1 MRGRGDVPGRPQD
14 GQRGLTELPVF
25 RYFLVMRFG
34 GIVLAAALTL
44 GACSSDP
51 APKEP
56 EPSASTTSATP
67 AVAVPTMPPQASED
81 SPEGAA
87 AFVKHYVDVF
97 NYAAAT
103 GDVEELR
110 RLSAPG
116 CEGCER
122 YISLYEDTYKA
133 GGYFKGGDWKIGDLE
148 LQSDPDET
156 FATTDV
162 EVAPTTYLKNSTSS
176 PTDGPSTRTKIT
188 FGVVGS
194 SNSKSISQL
203 ALGEA

>member
-1 MRGRGDVPGRPQD
+1 
-14 GQRGLTELPVF
+14 
-25 RYFLVMRFG
+25 MRFG

-51 APKEP
+51 APREP
-56 EPSASTTSATP
+56 EPSTSTTAATP

-103 GDVEELR
+103 GDVDELR

-122 YISLYEDTYKA
+122 YISLYEDTYKD
-133 GGYFKGGDWKIGDLE
+133 GGYFRGGDWKIGDLE
-148 LQSDPDET
+148 LQVGSDET
-156 FATTDV
+156 FATTQV
-162 EVAPTTYLKNSTSS
+162 QSGGGKFRTEAGSPEKVGEVDRTRLTFAVVQQ
-176 PTDGPSTRTKIT
+176 DGGRR
-188 FGVVGS
+188 
-194 SNSKSISQL
+194 ISQL
-203 ALGEA
+203 ALGDAP